1 MSTVSAGALSDS
13 PGLLVEMHGALWSR
27 RAEVALAEEIW
38 HNACK
43 GAAKKWLHAVSS
55 QVMARLAISVTRP

>member
-1 MSTVSAGALSDS
+1 
-13 PGLLVEMHGALWSR
+13 MHGAFWSR

-55 QVMARLAISVTRP
+55 QVMARLVITIIAAARVWYAIQKAFIELQ